1 MTTYQNKCL
10 KCSEPYT
17 DTDPEPYYCEK
28 CKEAKKAIAKEIDQ
42 KLANRPPKRA
52 FKSELAIFDEIA
64 QSRGGEGN
72 NFVRASDLGI
82 NLS

>member
-28 CKEAKKAIAKEIDQ
+28 CKEEKKKIAQAVDS
-42 KLANRPPKRA
+42 KLANRPKRPI
-52 FKSELAIFDEIA
+52 KSELAMFDEIA
-64 QSRGGEGN
+64 QSRGGRGN

-82 NLS
+82 NLQ